1 MKKYFLVTWI
11 LLMGWM
17 CQAQPMQHKLLLQIP
32 TIQQE
37 ASSIWRTIYDIA
49 FFEKQNYTINLPDAP
64 LIDQLIAKSKA
75 GTFGNE
81 DFSSIYQLLEDGAY
95 QKEDYKP
102 AYEKVVARQDLL
114 LDAIQQLDS
123 MRNCCLDWD
132 FYMPPTYEVVLTL
145 YGSGGS
151 YDPESGVITLFMTK
165 EGTFKRYLDPAPTLV
180 HEMVHIGLEKTI
192 VEKYQLPHQEK
203 ERLVDLFV
211 SLMFGDVL
219 PQYKVQDFGALA
231 LDPLIKDQEAL
242 LNLGTIIE
250 DYVKEKR

>member
-1 MKKYFLVTWI
+1 MKKYFLVA
-11 LLMGWM
+11 MM
-17 CQAQPMQHKLLLQIP
+17 LLLGWTCEGQTTESQLSVRIP

-37 ASSIWRTIYDIA
+37 ASSIWRTIHDIA
-49 FFEKQNYTINLPDAP
+49 FFEQQNYTINLPDAP
-64 LIDQLIAKSKA
+64 LIHQLIAKSKA

-81 DFSSIYQLLEDGAY
+81 DFSPIYQLLEDGAY
-95 QKEDYKP
+95 QKEDYMS
-102 AYEKVVARQDLL
+102 AYEKVVARQNLL

-123 MRNCCLDWD
+123 MRSCCLDWD
-132 FYMPPTYEVVLTL
+132 FYMPPKYEVVLTL

-151 YDPESGVITLFMTK
+151 YDPESGIITLFMTK
-165 EGTFKRYLDPAPTLV
+165 EGAFKRYLDPASTLV

-219 PQYKVQDFGALA
+219 PQYKVQDFGTLA
-231 LDPLIKDQEAL
+231 LDSLIKDQEAL
-242 LNLGTIIE
+242 LNLGTTME
-250 DYVKEKR
+250 VYVKQKK